1 MNKYRFLWVYYKFY
15 DYIYG
20 VCLDIQQRNEKIAKK
35 LTLDCIRRIYTEMGS
50 ASKQEIGQFVNRM
63 MIELATEHFYQ
74 QKQKKE
80 QNRNRFAI

>member
-80 QNRNRFAI
+80 QNRNHFAI